1 VCWLEGLLSALL
13 PIKVI
18 FLQDS
23 VLVSDYSSTPS
34 PHPFLIPSHFF
45 SEIKKGKF
53 MKLAK
58 TYLAMMKPR
67 PWSLRLTDSENELT
81 VTSGEEIV
89 RKFGIDRYTV
99 LYLK

>member
-1 VCWLEGLLSALL
+1 
-13 PIKVI
+13 
-18 FLQDS
+18 
-23 VLVSDYSSTPS
+23 
-34 PHPFLIPSHFF
+34 
-45 SEIKKGKF
+45 